1 MLMDSDTDFEFRTTV
16 VRGLHSAEDFADIAA
31 WLLGNEKYFLQA
43 FKDSGDVIS
52 GGCAAFTREEMES
65 FRAILLPAIPN
76 AEIRGMDRSPSPQY
90 MPPPRRFW
98 GGGTIFSGKRNK

>member
-1 MLMDSDTDFEFRTTV
+1 MNSAR
-16 VRGLHSAEDFADIAA
+16 RSCAGLHSAEDFADIAA
-31 WLLGNEKYFLQA
+31 WRGNEKYFLQA

-76 AEIRGMDRSPSPQY
+76 AAIRGMD
-90 MPPPRRFW
+90 
-98 GGGTIFSGKRNK
+98 